1 VLEDHQHAEMFVGR
15 EAMLGSGFD
24 EDRGALS
31 DGNLFSL
38 DFEDACALEDDV
50 ELVVLVRLLPIGLR
64 RDETVDPDLEA
75 GGLVDDLVA
84 TAGLTK
90 PFLDGCDLERV
101 HATNLLHPHSQA

>member
-1 VLEDHQHAEMFVGR
+1 MKRCSAPASTKTAVP
-15 EAMLGSGFD
+15 SP
-24 EDRGALS
+24 
-31 DGNLFSL
+31 DGDLFSL

-101 HATNLLHPHSQA
+101 HATNLLHPHGQA

>member
-1 VLEDHQHAEMFVGR
+1 MFVGR

-50 ELVVLVRLLPIGLR
+50 ELVVLVRLLSIGLR
-64 RDETVDPDLEA
+64 GDET
-75 GGLVDDLVA
+75 
-84 TAGLTK
+84 
-90 PFLDGCDLERV
+90 
-101 HATNLLHPHSQA
+101 